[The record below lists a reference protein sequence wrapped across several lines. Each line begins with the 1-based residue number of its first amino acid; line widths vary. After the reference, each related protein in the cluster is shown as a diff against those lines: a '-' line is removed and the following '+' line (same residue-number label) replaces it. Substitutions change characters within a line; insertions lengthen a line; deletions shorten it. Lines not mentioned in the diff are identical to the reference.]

1 MIYSTFGNK
10 FIIRGTIVAVDP
22 IHIGTASSDSLN
34 PVEVDNSVLKDL
46 KGDPVIPGSSLK
58 GVVRSQFESVLRLI
72 GERVCDIHN
81 DRDNNC
87 VSKSKAEDIKKQDI
101 SRMEQA
107 EKLYNESCEVCR
119 LFGGRYFA
127 GKLHFKDCSYIG
139 DMPCKYENR
148 DGVGI
153 DRKTGAAK
161 RGVKYDYE
169 IIPKGTSFDFEL
181 IAENLDEEQIGYLDF
196 IIKLLCGEGIADGDY
211 LAIGGKTTRG
221 LGRIVLENVKKESIN
236 ADTLKTRIEHL
247 LNSRMISKE
256 G

>member
-1 MIYSTFGNK
+1 MLYSTFDNK
-10 FIIRGTIVAVDP
+10 FIIRGTLVAVDP
-22 IHIGTASSDSLN
+22 IHIGAASSDSLN
-34 PVEVDNSVLKDL
+34 PVEVDNAVLKDL
-46 KGDPVIPGSSLK
+46 KGNPVIPGSSLK
-58 GVVRSQFESVLRLI
+58 GVVRSQFESVLRLM

-81 DRDNNC
+81 NYDGNC
-87 VSKSKAEDIKKQDI
+87 VSKSEADGIKKQNI
-101 SRMEQA
+101 SRIEQA
-107 EKLYNESCEVCR
+107 EKLYNASCEVCR

-139 DMPCKYENR
+139 DMPCKYEKR

-161 RGVKYDYE
+161 RNVKYDYE

-181 IAENLDEEQIGYLDF
+181 IAENLDKKQIGYLDF

-221 LGRIVLENVKKESIN
+221 LGRIYLENVTKESIT
-236 ADTLKTRIEHL
+236 ADTLRTRVEQL
-247 LNSRMISKE
+247 LNSRMASEE